1 MMLPGGIVDVCL
13 DDGDCGSNRKTAA
26 RICLST
32 MLDHLCDVVENR
44 SMSDVVPPL
53 RLLTG
58 QIQGQGE

>member
-1 MMLPGGIVDVCL
+1 MLLGGIADVCL
-13 DDGDCGSNRKTAA
+13 DDGDCGSSSRKTAA
-26 RICLST
+26 GICLST
-32 MLDHLCDVVENR
+32 VLDHLCGVVENR